1 MIALRKLVLFLH
13 ILHGML
19 VCATIFPFIGKEAR
33 RRRIRAWSL
42 KMLAICGVEFELDDR
57 RASKTLP
64 PGAML
69 VSNHISWL
77 DIYVIHC
84 WEPTRFVAKSEI
96 RGWPVIGWLCDKT
109 GTIFIERANK
119 RDAHRVLHQIAGEM
133 KKGDLVGVFPEGTT
147 TDGSK
152 VLPFHANLMQAAISG
167 EIPVQPVGLSYVD
180 AATGEPALAPAYID
194 DITLLE
200 CLDSILR
207 APRIK
212 ARLTIGAAISP
223 EGLGRRELAESA
235 RAVVVGLRGG
245 AGVSDADV
253 SDVPVMGLP
262 AATLRIDSLTGDNP
276 GATAS

>member
-19 VCATIFPFIGKEAR
+19 VCATVFPWIGKEAR
-33 RRRIRAWSL
+33 RRRIRNWSRR
-42 KMLAICGVEFELDDR
+42 MLAICGVELEVEDR
-57 RASKTLP
+57 RASRALP
-64 PGAML
+64 HGAML

-109 GTIFIERANK
+109 GTIFIERASK
-119 RDAHRVLHQIAGEM
+119 RDAHRVLHQIADEM

-152 VLPFHANLMQAAISG
+152 VLPFHANLLQAPISG
-167 EIPVQPVGLSYVD
+167 DIPVQPVALSYID
-180 AATGEPALAPAYID
+180 ADTGETAIAPAYID
-194 DITLLE
+194 DITLLQ

-207 APRIK
+207 APKIK
-212 ARLTIGAAISP
+212 ARLTIGEELRPA
-223 EGLGRRELAESA
+223 GLGRRELAESA
-235 RAVVVGLRGG
+235 RAMVVGLRGG
-245 AGVSDADV
+245 SPAMETLT
-253 SDVPVMGLP
+253 VPTISNGASLPGSNTEP
-262 AATLRIDSLTGDNP
+262 AAS
-276 GATAS
+276 

>member
-152 VLPFHANLMQAAISG
+152 VLPFHANLLQAPVSEG
-167 EIPVQPVGLSYVD
+167 IPVQPVGLSYID
-180 AATGEPALAPAYID
+180 AATGETAIAPAYID
-194 DITLLE
+194 DITLLQ

-207 APRIK
+207 APKIK
-212 ARLTIGAAISP
+212 ARLTIGEELRS
-223 EGLGRRELAESA
+223 EGLGRRELAETA
-235 RAVVVGLRGG
+235 RAMVLDLCGG
-245 AGVSDADV
+245 AAT
-253 SDVPVMGLP
+253 P
-262 AATLRIDSLTGDNP
+262 AAVPDVAPGL
-276 GATAS
+276 GATS